1 MGEINTKFVE
11 HEYDY
16 VKPASLDEALDI
28 LADKKE
34 KAKIYAGGTDLLVH
48 LKMGKGGDME
58 VMLDINGI
66 DELFGVTKTEDSVRI
81 GGAEKIWVLETHP
94 VINELYP
101 ALAKAMSLMASVSV
115 RNMASIAGN
124 FCNASP
130 VADTVGPSMC
140 YCGQVELKSKERGT
154 RLVDATEFFVGP
166 GRTVIEPDEILTAI
180 ILPIPK
186 ENTGDS
192 FTKISRVRPDI
203 AKISLTCVVT
213 RDGDKVDTCRIA
225 MGTVAP
231 TPKYF
236 DEISEALNGKKM
248 TKELIAETA
257 DKLEAAIK
265 PRKKS
270 RSSTPEY
277 KKAMTHLMA
286 IENLEAAWKAS
297 GGELA

>member
-1 MGEINTKFVE
+1 M
-11 HEYDY
+11 
-16 VKPASLDEALDI
+16 
-28 LADKKE
+28 
-34 KAKIYAGGTDLLVH
+34 
-48 LKMGKGGDME
+48 
-58 VMLDINGI
+58 
-66 DELFGVTKTEDSVRI
+66 
-81 GGAEKIWVLETHP
+81 
-94 VINELYP
+94 
-101 ALAKAMSLMASVSV
+101 
-115 RNMASIAGN
+115 
-124 FCNASP
+124 
-130 VADTVGPSMC
+130 
-140 YCGQVELKSKERGT
+140 
-154 RLVDATEFFVGP
+154 GP

-180 ILPIPK
+180 ILPVPK

-203 AKISLTCVVT
+203 AKISLTCVIA

-257 DKLEAAIK
+257 DALEAAIK

>member
-1 MGEINTKFVE
+1 MAINTKFVE
-11 HEYDY
+11 AEFDY

-28 LADKKE
+28 LAEKKE

-48 LKMGKGGDME
+48 LKMGKGDDME

-66 DELFGVTKTEDSVRI
+66 DELFGVKEEKDSVRI
-81 GGAEKIWVLETHP
+81 GGAEKIWVLETNP
-94 VINELYP
+94 TIIKYYP
-101 ALAKAMSLMASVSV
+101 ALSKAMSLMASISV

-130 VADTVGPSMC
+130 VADTVGPCMC
-140 YCGQVELKSKERGT
+140 YQGQVELTSKRGV
-154 RLVDATEFFVGP
+154 RMVDATEFFEGP
-166 GRTVIEPDEILTAI
+166 GKTVIEPDEILTAI

-186 ENTGDS
+186 KDTGDA

-203 AKISLTCVVT
+203 AKISLTCVIS

-236 DEISEALNGKKM
+236 DEISEAMNGKKM
-248 TKELIAETA
+248 TKKLIEETA
-257 DKLEAAIK
+257 DALEAAIK

-286 IENLEAAWKAS
+286 MENIEAAWKAS
-297 GGELA
+297 GGDL

>member
-1 MGEINTKFVE
+1 MAINTKFVE
-11 HEYDY
+11 AEFDY

-28 LADKKE
+28 LAEKKE

-48 LKMGKGGDME
+48 LKMGKGDDME
-58 VMLDINGI
+58 IMLDINGI
-66 DELFGVTKTEDSVRI
+66 DELFGVTKTDKEVRI
-81 GGAEKIWVLETHP
+81 GGAEKIWVLETDP
-94 VINELYP
+94 TIIELYP
-101 ALAKAMSLMASVSV
+101 ALSKAMSLMASISV

-130 VADTVGPSMC
+130 VADTVGPCMC
-140 YCGQVELKSKERGT
+140 YQGQVELKSKERGT
-154 RLVDATEFFVGP
+154 RLVKAEEFFVGP
-166 GRTVIEPDEILTAI
+166 GRTVIEPDEIVTAI

-186 ENTGDS
+186 KDTGDS

-203 AKISLTCVVT
+203 AKISLTCVIS
-213 RDGDKVDTCRIA
+213 RDGDKVDNCRIA

-236 DEISEALNGKKM
+236 DEISETLNGKKM
-248 TKELIAETA
+248 TKKLIEETA
-257 DKLEAAIK
+257 DALEAAIK

-286 IENLEAAWKAS
+286 IENIEAAWKAS
-297 GGELA
+297 GGEL

>member
-1 MGEINTKFVE
+1 MAINTKFVE
-11 HEYDY
+11 AEFDY

-28 LADKKE
+28 LAEKKE
-34 KAKIYAGGTDLLVH
+34 KAQIYAGGTDLLVH
-48 LKMGKGGDME
+48 LKMGKGDDME

-66 DELFGVTKTEDSVRI
+66 DELFGVKEEKDSVRI
-81 GGAEKIWVLETHP
+81 GGAEKIWVLETNP
-94 VINELYP
+94 TIIKYYP
-101 ALAKAMSLMASVSV
+101 ALSKAMSLMASISV

-130 VADTVGPSMC
+130 VADTVGPCMC
-140 YCGQVELKSKERGT
+140 YQGQVELTSKRGV
-154 RLVDATEFFVGP
+154 RMVDATEFFEGP
-166 GRTVIEPDEILTAI
+166 GKTVIEPDEILTAI

-186 ENTGDS
+186 KDTGDA

-203 AKISLTCVVT
+203 AKISLTCVIS

-236 DEISEALNGKKM
+236 DEISEAMNGKKM
-248 TKELIAETA
+248 TKKLIEETA
-257 DKLEAAIK
+257 DALEAAIK

-286 IENLEAAWKAS
+286 MENIEAAWKAS
-297 GGELA
+297 GGDL

>member
-11 HEYDY
+11 AEYDY

-58 VMLDINGI
+58 IMLDINGI
-66 DELFGVTKTEDSVRI
+66 DELFGVTKTDDGKVRI

-94 VINELYP
+94 VIKELYP
-101 ALAKAMSLMASVSV
+101 ALSKAMSLMASISV
-115 RNMASIAGN
+115 RNMASIGGN

-130 VADTVGPSMC
+130 VADTVGPCMC
-140 YCGQVELKSKERGT
+140 YNGQVELTSKRGV

-166 GRTVIEPDEILTAI
+166 GRTVIEPDEILSAI
-180 ILPIPK
+180 ILPVPA
-186 ENTGDS
+186 ENTGAA

-203 AKISLTCVVT
+203 AKISYTCVIA

-231 TPKYF
+231 TPKF
-236 DEISEALNGKKM
+236 FGEISSELDGKKM
-248 TKELIAETA
+248 TAELIADTA
-257 DKLEAAIK
+257 EKLTAAIK

-277 KKAMTHLMA
+277 KKAMTRLMA
-286 IENLEAAWKAS
+286 TEGLEAAWKAS
-297 GGELA
+297 GGEL

>member
-1 MGEINTKFVE
+1 MGAINTKFVE
-11 HEYDY
+11 AEYDY
-16 VKPASLDEALDI
+16 VKPASLAEALDI
-28 LADKKE
+28 LAEKRE

-48 LKMGKGGDME
+48 LKMGKAEDME
-58 VMLDINGI
+58 LMVDINGI
-66 DELFGVTKTEDSVRI
+66 EELFGVTKTEDGGLRI
-81 GGAEKIWVLETHP
+81 GGAEKIWVLETNP
-94 VINELYP
+94 DVIKMYP
-101 ALAKAMSLMASVSV
+101 ALSKAMSLMASVSV

-130 VADTVGPSMC
+130 VADTVGPCMC
-140 YCGQVELKSKERGT
+140 YNGQVELTSKKGVRY
-154 RLVDATEFFVGP
+154 VDATEFFVGP

-180 ILPIPK
+180 ILPAPK
-186 ENTGDS
+186 ENTGDA

-203 AKISLTCVVT
+203 AKISLTCVIS

-236 DEISEALNGKKM
+236 GEISSELNGKKM
-248 TKELIAETA
+248 TRELIEETA
-257 DKLEAAIK
+257 DKLTEAIK

-277 KKAMTHLMA
+277 KKAMTHLMT
-286 IENLEAAWKAS
+286 IENIEAAWKAS